1 MRTLKLLLLLPLA
14 LLFGCQHDIT
24 PQVITVTCQVMVTAP
39 GKQPELRY
47 SSWQVYSSRLS
58 PKQDTLYATFICAQ
72 H

>member
-14 LLFGCQHDIT
+14 ILFGCQHNIT
-24 PQVITVTCQVMVTAP
+24 PQVITVDCQTMVTPP
-39 GKQPELRY
+39 GKQPQLQY
-47 SSWQVYSSRLS
+47 FSWQVYSARLS